1 MDDQKDQ
8 LPGVLWGA
16 KAIADYIGRSPR
28 QVYHLLETGK
38 LPAQRLGQRWVTTK
52 SRLKAHLSGQTL
64 Q

>member
-28 QVYHLLETGK
+28 QVYHLLETGEN
-38 LPAQRLGQRWVTTK
+38 LCF
-52 SRLKAHLSGQTL
+52 
-64 Q
+64 